1 MDRFI
6 TANYESLALGIFA
19 DDLLKLKPETINQ
32 RELYNHMNKIC
43 NVSRIGPQ
51 KKTFY
56 KLTPENRILLN
67 PKNKWAIEHGCIN
80 DGYVKIAVAF
90 NYDGNPEC
98 DLSKEP
104 VKTKMDILFA
114 ELFIKSLYGKQI
126 CKITGLT
133 PPDNVFMLDKKYWT
147 MGFRDEA
154 GKMIHGFCSKHGC
167 KLIIKDADFHT
178 KCLEAL
184 SNLEK
189 AIGPL

>member
-6 TANYESLALGIFA
+6 TANYTSLALGIFA
-19 DDLLKLKPETINQ
+19 EDLLKLKPETINQ

-43 NVSRIGPQ
+43 TISRIGPQ

-56 KLTPENRILLN
+56 KLTPENRILLK
-67 PKNKWAIEHGCIN
+67 PENKWSIEHGCIN
-80 DGYVKIAVAF
+80 DGYVKISAAF
-90 NYDGNPEC
+90 NYDGDTTC

-104 VKTKMDILFA
+104 IKTKMDVLFA

-126 CKITGLT
+126 SKIIGLT
-133 PPDNVFMLDKKYWT
+133 PPDNIFKLDRKYWT

-154 GKMIHGFCSKHGC
+154 GKFIHGFCSNHKC

-178 KCLEAL
+178 KCLEAI
-184 SNLEK
+184 NRLEQV
-189 AIGPL
+189 INPL